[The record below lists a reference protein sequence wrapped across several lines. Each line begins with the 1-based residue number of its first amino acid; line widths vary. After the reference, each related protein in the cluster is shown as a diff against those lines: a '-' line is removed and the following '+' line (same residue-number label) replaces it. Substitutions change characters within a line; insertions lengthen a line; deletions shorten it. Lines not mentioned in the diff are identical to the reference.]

1 MLLMPLVCKLLK
13 NLYGLKQGANEWNRK
28 FNDILITN
36 GFKMSEN
43 DPCRGLRVY
52 PSPGVSPYPT
62 RTRGS
67 GTGRVGVSRVG
78 SGTGKVITGTGVPGF
93 TRTDV

>member
-1 MLLMPLVCKLLK
+1 
-13 NLYGLKQGANEWNRK
+13 LYLEPIYID
-28 FNDILITN
+28 F
-36 GFKMSEN
+36 
-43 DPCRGLRVY
+43 RGLGVSPYPRVY
-52 PSPGVSPYPT
+52 PSPT

-78 SGTGKVITGTGVPGF
+78 SGTGKEITGTGVPDF